1 MTRLREV
8 VERLRPALRTFRDD
22 CRREL
27 FDLPDAPRPD
37 PDTPAPARL
46 VAEFDNLVLSHQDRS
61 RVISDQNRKRLFTR
75 NGIFP
80 GTVLVAGFAAGIWRI
95 SQAGAAATLIVEL
108 FGPVTGTDREDIIR
122 EGEHMLAFAAPAAEQ
137 RDVRFALLT

>member
-1 MTRLREV
+1 VQAWSGLTRLREV

-22 CRREL
+22 YRREL
-27 FDLPDAPRPD
+27 FDLPYAPRPD

-95 SQAGAAATLIVEL
+95 SQAGTAATL
-108 FGPVTGTDREDIIR
+108 
-122 EGEHMLAFAAPAAEQ
+122 PAAMPWPE
-137 RDVRFALLT
+137 RGFLPATLNDRRSLPALRRAQP